1 MWALMSE
8 LSSDAILADFSTF
21 NCSAPALRP
30 PSTLAID
37 PAAFCG
43 RGVLRVHEVRA
54 FFRSDLRWE
63 SRLFLVRDMLLAA
76 LSQDSC
82 AFLIAEVDFFARL
95 TAVSGRLQPVRKE
108 ERLSELS
115 KMLAGLTMPVPPA
128 KFYLPCDPDALV
140 VDMIKDSCAAMQ
152 SHAKAPFLLAFK
164 VLKNGLPAKTACIFK
179 MMDDCRQDRLAL
191 QMMRVLQDQFVR
203 ANTCCLLLPYV
214 VVTTGPSRGVI
225 QCVPRAS
232 SRDAL
237 GKTWEGS
244 MYTHFITKFGVETSE
259 GYRRVQRNFI
269 RSLAGYSIASF
280 ILQMKDR
287 HNGNILVD
295 EDGHLI
301 HIDFGFLFDIS
312 PGGNLKF
319 ERAPFKMAPE
329 YIQIMGGSVEAPPFK
344 YFVDLC
350 VQGFIAVRRVA
361 PAIMALASLMQVT
374 FQRTNHNV
382 FALIFLKDCGLPSYK
397 PMTLSNLKSRFLLEK
412 DDADA
417 ALFMQE
423 RVKDAVAN
431 MVCFFFNV
439 AYGFCVASGHL
450 QRFWQNTTT
459 RLYDEF
465 QRMQN
470 GIDF

>member
-1 MWALMSE
+1 
-8 LSSDAILADFSTF
+8 
-21 NCSAPALRP
+21 
-30 PSTLAID
+30 
-37 PAAFCG
+37 
-43 RGVLRVHEVRA
+43 
-54 FFRSDLRWE
+54 
-63 SRLFLVRDMLLAA
+63 
-76 LSQDSC
+76 
-82 AFLIAEVDFFARL
+82 
-95 TAVSGRLQPVRKE
+95 
-108 ERLSELS
+108 
-115 KMLAGLTMPVPPA
+115 
-128 KFYLPCDPDALV
+128 
-140 VDMIKDSCAAMQ
+140 
-152 SHAKAPFLLAFK
+152 
-164 VLKNGLPAKTACIFK
+164 

-191 QMMRVLQDQFVR
+191 QMMRVLQEQFVR

-244 MYTHFITKFGVETSE
+244 MYTHFIQKFGVETSE

-350 VQGFIAVRRVA
+350 VQGYIAVRRVA
-361 PAIMALASLMQVT
+361 PAIIALASLMQVVPPSPLCEPSSLLLSRT
-374 FQRTNHNV
+374 VAFRRTN
-382 FALIFLKDCGLPSYK
+382 P
-397 PMTLSNLKSRFLLEK
+397 
-412 DDADA
+412 
-417 ALFMQE
+417 
-423 RVKDAVAN
+423 
-431 MVCFFFNV
+431 
-439 AYGFCVASGHL
+439 
-450 QRFWQNTTT
+450 
-459 RLYDEF
+459 
-465 QRMQN
+465 
-470 GIDF
+470 